1 MEINIYTEG
10 KSFLGRAYHLIAFG
24 DLLVLSNGCG
34 KTKKRSTIFKS
45 FQSFIKTSYIL
56 RTSKETSTI
65 CARIT
70 KDMCLDCT
78 GNQLK
83 LLILIGK
90 YSKTFDLKD
99 FTVDAYGK
107 NFTFSNEK
115 EVDKFINFSI
125 ESEIEVEL
133 LTDGFFFE
141 NASNENAI
149 FHVFSGDEITFN
161 YENRN

>member
-1 MEINIYTEG
+1 M
-10 KSFLGRAYHLIAFG
+10 
-24 DLLVLSNGCG
+24 
-34 KTKKRSTIFKS
+34 KTP
-45 FQSFIKTSYIL
+45 YIL
-56 RTSKETSTI
+56 RTSKETNTI

-78 GNQLK
+78 GEKLK

-107 NFTFSNEK
+107 NFTFPDEK

-133 LTDGFFFE
+133 LADGFFFE

-149 FHVFSGDEITFN
+149 FHVFSENEITFN

>member
-1 MEINIYTEG
+1 MDINIYTEA
-10 KSFLGRAYHLIAFG
+10 KSFLGKAYHLIAFG
-24 DLLVLSNGCG
+24 DLLIMSNGYG
-34 KTKKRSTIFKS
+34 KTKKKSSIFKS

-56 RTSKETSTI
+56 RTSKEANTI

-78 GNQLK
+78 GEQLK
-83 LLILIGK
+83 LLILIGRH
-90 YSKTFDLKD
+90 SKTFNLKD

-107 NFTFSNEK
+107 NFTFCDEK

-125 ESEIEVEL
+125 KSEIEVEL